1 MDREEG
7 DAHVLGHLHHKPRFC
22 FGVKIDPSGFDRDDK
37 RGVVIKNFHGG
48 IIANTLV
55 ESG

>member
-22 FGVKIDPSGFDRDDK
+22 FGVKIDPSGFDCDDK
-37 RGVVIKNFHGG
+37 RGVVIEDCHGV
-48 IIANTLV
+48 IIAK
-55 ESG
+55 SGCNKW